1 MQQSN
6 KSQPI
11 RTCSC
16 AMCRAG
22 RHTKGG
28 SATLALANRRIRR
41 AGKSAYLTS
50 LINYDSLTTP
60 MTSAGY
66 TD

>member
-1 MQQSN
+1 MHQSN
-6 KSQPI
+6 KRQPI

-22 RHTKGG
+22 RGTKFG
-28 SATLALANRRIRR
+28 SLILSQANRRIRR
-41 AGKSAYLTS
+41 AGKPAQLVYLMD
-50 LINYDSLTTP
+50 YDGIPTP
-60 MTSAGY
+60 AVGAGY